1 MTKKFIF
8 SALAGVALGFATTA
22 NAALYY
28 DLDVFSSSQGYVS
41 VGDSLTG
48 TFDITGPGLG
58 KGFTPDGSEDVDW
71 AFFEFTLLDERD
83 PTGAKMETWHIEVGA
98 ADIAD
103 APGSNEFASGGSLI
117 IGRFVFGFGNLAIE
131 ADIQA
136 DGKVAYEISASSGD
150 FRVINGLMKVG
161 TVTGSNNRV
170 PDGGM
175 TLALLGSGILGLCA
189 LRRRF

>member
-1 MTKKFIF
+1 MIKKSLF
-8 SALAGVALGFATTA
+8 SALAGIALGFASTA

-28 DLDVFSSSQGYVS
+28 DLDVFSRAEGYVN

-48 TFDITGPGLG
+48 TFDITGTGLG
-58 KGFTPDGSEDVDW
+58 KGYTPGGSEVVDW
-71 AFFEFTLLDERD
+71 AFFEFTLLDEKD
-83 PTGAKMETWHIEVGA
+83 PTGAKTETWHIEVGA
-98 ADIAD
+98 QDLAGGND
-103 APGSNEFASGGSLI
+103 FASGGSLI
-117 IGRFVFGFGNLAIE
+117 IGKFVYGFGNYSIE

-136 DGKVAYEISASSGD
+136 DGKVDYEISATSGD
-150 FRVINGLMKVG
+150 FQVINGLMKVG
-161 TVTGSNNRV
+161 TVTGNNNRV